1 MKGPTQVKCR
11 PQLFF
16 VLEISTN
23 IRGNG
28 RKTIQHSPSTAL
40 ISNLVKP
47 KNRLMKCAKCLKKR
61 QKIIWHPL
69 AALLV
74 PAYFFSLLYNSNEGD
89 LS

>member
-28 RKTIQHSPSTAL
+28 RKTIQHSTSTAL
-40 ISNLVKP
+40 ISNLVKQ
-47 KNRLMKCAKCLKKR
+47 KNRLLKCAKCL
-61 QKIIWHPL
+61 
-69 AALLV
+69 
-74 PAYFFSLLYNSNEGD
+74 
-89 LS
+89 